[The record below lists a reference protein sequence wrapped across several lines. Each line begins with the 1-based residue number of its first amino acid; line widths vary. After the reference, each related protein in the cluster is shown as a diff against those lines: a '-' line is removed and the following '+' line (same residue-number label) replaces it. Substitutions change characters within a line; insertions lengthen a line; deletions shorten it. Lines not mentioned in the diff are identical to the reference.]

1 MSVWRPQ
8 FYQKYMF
15 FQNEMKKIRQIIM
28 KTLHLE
34 SQQVWYR
41 VVDFRPFW
49 ICHPQRRKLHPARMV
64 TIARQNQPITV
75 SLSMDMHKFK
85 AVKGTFSIA
94 TKRPPFP
101 VNAFRLSN
109 GVTSCK

>member
-34 SQQVWYR
+34 SQQV
-41 VVDFRPFW
+41 
-49 ICHPQRRKLHPARMV
+49 
-64 TIARQNQPITV
+64 
-75 SLSMDMHKFK
+75 
-85 AVKGTFSIA
+85 
-94 TKRPPFP
+94 
-101 VNAFRLSN
+101 
-109 GVTSCK
+109 